1 MAKTKM
7 TTTRRSDAMINSFE
21 ANAARWNKEAE
32 QYRPSGSDV
41 SEITKGGDDDR
52 ITALTKQI
60 SDLQGQLNRPVV
72 VNVPAL
78 DTRTASSAVP
88 TPPAVDY
95 KGLPD
100 PVQDPEGYAA
110 ALGQRLLA
118 AADARTNYRAERAAT
133 VKNSQDERDQLFNDF
148 AANKEYA
155 TIAKDVDGVEF
166 AATKV
171 LKRMQARKQDVTAYM
186 FGQSEKFFADVAKE
200 YTEIFG
206 EQDEED
212 DGEVTQ
218 TYGRRKEEPEEVTR
232 TAGIPGGLGGGAKPA
247 ARAEKTSDLYSEV
260 RAIQQ
265 KGGWY

>member
-21 ANAARWNKEAE
+21 ANAARWNKDAE
-32 QYRPSGSDV
+32 QYRPSASDT
-41 SEITKGGDDDR
+41 SETNKSGDDDR

-72 VNVPAL
+72 VNVPAV
-78 DTRTASSAVP
+78 DTRVTSQPRQPA
-88 TPPAVDY
+88 AVDY

-118 AADARTNYRAERAAT
+118 AADANNNYKAERAAT

-148 AANKEYA
+148 ASKKEYA
-155 TIAKDVDGVEF
+155 TIAKDADGVEF

-171 LKRMQARKQDVTAYM
+171 LKRMQARKQDVNAYM
-186 FGQSEKFFADVAKE
+186 FSQSEKFFADVAKE
-200 YTEIFG
+200 YAEIFG

-212 DGEVTQ
+212 EPAPTGQ
-218 TYGRRKEEPEEVTR
+218 QEEPEPATR
-232 TAGIPGGLGGGAKPA
+232 TGGIPGGLGGGTRPA
-247 ARAEKTSDLYSEV
+247 AKAEKTSDLYTEV
-260 RAIQQ
+260 RAIQH